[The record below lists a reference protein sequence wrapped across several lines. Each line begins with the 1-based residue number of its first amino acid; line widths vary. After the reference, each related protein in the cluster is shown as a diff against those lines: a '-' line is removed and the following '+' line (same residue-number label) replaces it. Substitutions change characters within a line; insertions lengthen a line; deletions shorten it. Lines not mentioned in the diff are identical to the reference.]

1 MLLVNILAFAGGT
14 LMAFSKM
21 AKAVEMLIIGR
32 FVIGLFCGLCTGFV
46 PMYISEV
53 SPTSLRGAFG
63 TLNQLGIVVGILVAQ
78 VSMTQPDPA
87 LRGTE
92 GWGGVRCYSMWPCH
106 THWGGGEELGS
117 ISITLFLSNSWC
129 RSLAWRESWGLK
141 HFGRCFWGSRCSQQ
155 SCSAWLFFSA
165 LRAPVS
171 Y

>member
-32 FVIGLFCGLCTGFV
+32 FIIGLFCGLCTGFV

-78 VSMTQPDPA
+78 VGLTQPDPA
-87 LRGTE
+87 LRGK
-92 GWGGVRCYSMWPCH
+92 GCWGRARWAALAIRCGMWSCH
-106 THWGGGEELGS
+106 NHWCGDEELEYL
-117 ISITLFLSNSWC
+117 I
-129 RSLAWRESWGLK
+129 
-141 HFGRCFWGSRCSQQ
+141 
-155 SCSAWLFFSA
+155 
-165 LRAPVS
+165 
-171 Y
+171 

>member
-1 MLLVNILAFAGGT
+1 MLLVNVLAFAGGT

-78 VSMTQPDPA
+78 VTLTQPVPA
-87 LRGTE
+87 LGGTE
-92 GWGGVRCYSMWPCH
+92 GWGEMRWAVLAIGCYGMWPCH

-117 ISITLFLSNSWC
+117 ISVTLISLQFL
-129 RSLAWRESWGLK
+129 
-141 HFGRCFWGSRCSQQ
+141 
-155 SCSAWLFFSA
+155 
-165 LRAPVS
+165 V
-171 Y
+171 

>member
-32 FVIGLFCGLCTGFV
+32 FIIGLFCGLCTGFV

-78 VSMTQPDPA
+78 VGLTQPDPA
-87 LRGTE
+87 LRGKE
-92 GWGGVRCYSMWPCH
+92 GWGRARWAALAIRSGILEYLNYSFSLILDVDLWP
-106 THWGGGEELGS
+106 GGNHGD
-117 ISITLFLSNSWC
+117 
-129 RSLAWRESWGLK
+129 
-141 HFGRCFWGSRCSQQ
+141 
-155 SCSAWLFFSA
+155 
-165 LRAPVS
+165 
-171 Y
+171 